1 MLKKSL
7 IIGGIVALVMTAT
20 VASAAK
26 PESFQTWATNKI
38 NNLEQRLG
46 LVETAVTANTS
57 EIQSINDQI
66 SALGSRDNE
75 LGDRITGV
83 EGQIPEQQPMPELS
97 VNITDA
103 HIICSALQPHCSLE
117 IWMESKINGRSF
129 DSNWN
134 IWGVAHFPLGDRT
147 SFGTTTDI
155 RGFGWGDIPLTDLPT
170 FGTPVDVDVYAHWG
184 GKTINNDLTITDWR
198 QQPTP

>member
-1 MLKKSL
+1 MLKKFL
-7 IIGGIVALVMTAT
+7 IIGSIVVLVMTAS
-20 VASAAK
+20 VALAAK

-57 EIQSINDQI
+57 EIQSINNQI
-66 SALGSRDNE
+66 SALGSRDIE
-75 LGDRITGV
+75 LNDRITGV

-97 VNITDA
+97 VNITEA
-103 HIICSALQPHCSLE
+103 YIICSALQPHCS
-117 IWMESKINGRSF
+117 IYVWMESKINGRPF

-134 IWGVAHFPLGDRT
+134 IWGVAHFPSGDRT
-147 SFGTTTDI
+147 SFGNTTGI
-155 RGFGWGDIPLTDLPT
+155 GGFGWGDMPLTDLPT
-170 FGTPVDVDVYAHWG
+170 FGTSVDVDVYAHWG
-184 GKTINNDLTITDWR
+184 GKTIHNDVTITDWR